1 MGAASGVMEDFGGAT
16 GGPGLPGRV
25 PGAGRVV
32 LVVGC
37 PLPGCTRVQGRLSLL
52 ALSPVACR
60 GMNLLSVTAVG
71 SALGRGPVLLHLPP
85 RLLDMIRDKAAHGM
99 PDFVQLQVNLM
110 RQAGVLM
117 YDRMSPQVA
126 KQLAGVT
133 EALVQVTRRA
143 GD

>member
-1 MGAASGVMEDFGGAT
+1 
-16 GGPGLPGRV
+16 
-25 PGAGRVV
+25 
-32 LVVGC
+32 
-37 PLPGCTRVQGRLSLL
+37 
-52 ALSPVACR
+52 
-60 GMNLLSVTAVG
+60 MNLLSVTAVG